1 MDKELM
7 ISRITEIGTC
17 EDDVQRREL
26 LTALQEDVSKDYDE
40 LVTLRESEQ
49 KLTQD
54 NEALRSA
61 NMKLF
66 LRVGGQKTPEEIA
79 REKGFDEPEKKKE
92 FKDLFDE
99 KGNLK

>member
-1 MDKELM
+1 MDREL
-7 ISRITEIGTC
+7 INARITEIGTC

-26 LTALQEDVSKDYDE
+26 LTAFQEDLNKDSDE
-40 LVTLRESEQ
+40 LSTLRAN
-49 KLTQD
+49 
-54 NEALRSA
+54 NERLNNENEGLRSA

-66 LRVGGQKTPEEIA
+66 LRIGDHKSPEEIA
-79 REKGFDEPEKKKE
+79 KEKGLDDPEKKME